1 MTARPESDEHDPY
14 YRKYIDRVPDGDI
27 AATLASQIENTLS
40 FLRTE
45 SEENAGRAYAEGK
58 WTIKQVLGHLI
69 DTERIFAYRALCI
82 GRNDKTWLPGFE
94 QDDYV
99 ANANFNA
106 RTLESFIEELASVR
120 RATVN
125 LFKHFT
131 GTDFLL
137 IGDAAAAPFRR
148 KSVPVQSLTWPRDM
162 SCITWKSS
170 KPAIFFAEFG
180 V

>member
-1 MTARPESDEHDPY
+1 MTGRPESDEHVPY
-14 YRKYIDRVPDGDI
+14 YQKYIDRVPDGDI
-27 AATLASQIENTLS
+27 VVTLASQVENTLS
-40 FLRTE
+40 FLRTV

-69 DTERIFAYRALCI
+69 DTERIFTYRALCV

-106 RTLESFIEELASVR
+106 RTLESFIEELVSVR

-131 GTDFLL
+131 DEEWRRRG
-137 IGDAAAAPFRR
+137 IANQKEISARAIAYMAAGHELHHLEILKTRYLFH
-148 KSVPVQSLTWPRDM
+148 
-162 SCITWKSS
+162 
-170 KPAIFFAEFG
+170 
-180 V
+180 

>member
-1 MTARPESDEHDPY
+1 MTVRPESDEYAPNY
-14 YRKYIDRVPDGDI
+14 QKYIDRVPDGDI
-27 AATLASQIENTLS
+27 AATLASQVENTLS
-40 FLRTE
+40 VLRTL
-45 SEENAGRAYAEGK
+45 SEEDAGRAYAEGK

-69 DTERIFAYRALCI
+69 DTERIFAYRAPCI

-106 RTLESFIEELASVR
+106 RTLASLIEELVSVR

-131 GTDFLL
+131 DEEWCRRG
-137 IGDAAAAPFRR
+137 IANQKEVSARAIAYMAAGHERHHLEIL
-148 KSVPVQSLTWPRDM
+148 KSRYL
-162 SCITWKSS
+162 
-170 KPAIFFAEFG
+170 FH
-180 V
+180 

>member
-1 MTARPESDEHDPY
+1 MTGRPESDEHAPY
-14 YRKYIDRVPDGDI
+14 YQKYIDRVPDGDI
-27 AATLASQIENTLS
+27 AATLASQVENTLS
-40 FLRTE
+40 FLRTV

-69 DTERIFAYRALCI
+69 DTERIFTYRALCV

-106 RTLESFIEELASVR
+106 RTLESFIEELVSVR

-131 GTDFLL
+131 DEEWRRRG
-137 IGDAAAAPFRR
+137 IANQKEISARAIAYMAAGHELHHLEILKTRYLFH
-148 KSVPVQSLTWPRDM
+148 
-162 SCITWKSS
+162 
-170 KPAIFFAEFG
+170 
-180 V
+180 

>member
-69 DTERIFAYRALCI
+69 DTERLVGRWRARS
-82 GRNDKTWLPGFE
+82 GAASRAHWRRMRT
-94 QDDYV
+94 
-99 ANANFNA
+99 ASRSA
-106 RTLESFIEELASVR
+106 R
-120 RATVN
+120 
-125 LFKHFT
+125 
-131 GTDFLL
+131 
-137 IGDAAAAPFRR
+137 
-148 KSVPVQSLTWPRDM
+148 
-162 SCITWKSS
+162 
-170 KPAIFFAEFG
+170 
-180 V
+180 

>member
-27 AATLASQIENTLS
+27 AATLASQVENTLS
-40 FLRTE
+40 FLRSV
-45 SEENAGRAYAEGK
+45 SEENAGRSYAAGK
-58 WTIKQVLGHLI
+58 WTMKQVLGHLI
-69 DTERIFAYRALCI
+69 DSERIFAYRALCV

-99 ANANFNA
+99 ANADFNA
-106 RTLESFIEELASVR
+106 RTLESFIEELAAVR

-131 GTDFLL
+131 DEEWQ
-137 IGDAAAAPFRR
+137 RR
-148 KSVPVQSLTWPRDM
+148 GIANQQEISARAIAYIVAGHELHHLEILKSRYL
-162 SCITWKSS
+162 
-170 KPAIFFAEFG
+170 FG
-180 V
+180 